1 MELGLKGLKAIVTG
15 GTRGIGLAI
24 VERLAGEGT
33 EIAFCARDAD
43 MVEARVAALNAGGA
57 KAHGSAVDVADGESL
72 MTWVDEAARSMG
84 GLDILIANVSAMG
97 GTLGDE
103 GWRRGF
109 DIDIMGTVH
118 AVDAA
123 FPHLEKSAAASI
135 VVIAT
140 TAALEAFGGGAP
152 LRCRQSRTHQLRLQS
167 CHHACGSRY
176 PRQHRFTGHDL
187 FRGWRVGSTQAR
199 SARHFRMGPWQQP
212 DGTHG
217 KTRGSGQRR
226 RIPGKPRRQL
236 HHRRQSGRRR
246 RSNET
251 RPVLARKSHQADPE
265 FGER

>member
-140 TAALEAFGGGAP
+140 TAALEAFGGVRPYAAVKAALINYVSSLATMHAGQGIRANTVSPGTIYFEDGVWGQRKREAP
-152 LRCRQSRTHQLRLQS
+152 DIFEWAL
-167 CHHACGSRY
+167 GSN
-176 PRQHRFTGHDL
+176 PMG
-187 FRGWRVGSTQAR
+187 
-199 SARHFRMGPWQQP
+199 RMGRPEEVANAAAFLASP
-212 DGTHG
+212 AASFITGANLVVDGGLT
-217 KTRGSGQRR
+217 KRVQY
-226 RIPGKPRRQL
+226 
-236 HHRRQSGRRR
+236 
-246 RSNET
+246 
-251 RPVLARKSHQADPE
+251 
-265 FGER
+265 